1 MGAEVASLMLAKY
14 ISLAFGA
21 LVVAS
26 FAWAGCSSDDVTVG
40 PAADAGGDRGTQGDP
55 PNGPDA
61 NASRVLG
68 PGEVQ
73 LTYGSC
79 PAKTPCGG
87 DPIGV
92 WTYSEGGCIAE
103 LTSELCRDLRV
114 IDSFIKAKGTVTI
127 GPTSFKREIVALTQ
141 AKVELPKACAQGL
154 SCSFVGTGLKLPPP
168 NGAGFD
174 VADCVDG
181 PTPETCI
188 CDVERRVTETTDSDY
203 TISESTIRTGT
214 GETYDY
220 CVEGSKMTY
229 RDKFQG
235 FVDGN
240 IVMTKN

>member
-1 MGAEVASLMLAKY
+1 MLAKY
-14 ISLAFGA
+14 IGLAFGTF
-21 LVVAS
+21 VVAS
-26 FAWAGCSSDDVTVG
+26 FAWAGCSSDDVSIG
-40 PAADAGGDRGTQGDP
+40 PAADAGGDRSVTGDP
-55 PNGPDA
+55 PDPGTPDA
-61 NASRVLG
+61 NNGRTLG

-92 WTYSEGGCIAE
+92 WTYSEGGCISE
-103 LTSELCRDLRV
+103 LTSELCRDLKV
-114 IDSFIKAKGTVTI
+114 IESFIKAKGTVTI
-127 GPTSFKREIVALTQ
+127 GPTSFKREVFALTQ
-141 AKVELPKACAQGL
+141 AKVELPKACARGL

-181 PTPETCI
+181 ATPETCL
-188 CDVERRVTETTDSDY
+188 CNVEKRVTETTDSDY
-203 TISESTIRTGT
+203 TISSNTIVTGD
-214 GETYDY
+214 GQRYDY
-220 CVEGSKMTY
+220 CIEGTKMTY

-240 IVMTKN
+240 IVMTKK